1 MSLIQERGAYNASE
15 LEKLRS
21 KETNRNMAILMDA
34 GEELIPNTY
43 ITFTMFS
50 FESISKIANDAKNSQ
65 NDVSSLSG
73 ISKMVKEIRALGTQI
88 GGKSGFQIISYTY
101 LFKLKWTDEDLNK
114 FYTDY
119 YNEPVEK
126 LLKSDEFKIEYLG
139 YHRSKGWFM
148 TKSDN
153 RFDPNYDIPIL
164 QQTAYRAMEK
174 NFVELMKEY
183 EDFRVKAPLIDVNDN
198 TITAYVGLKEGVDTK
213 TQFEVLLKEYYP
225 EKNKYRYKTISK
237 IKVDKKRIW
246 DNRYSIEGV
255 KVKDKEGSIANEN
268 VDRTYFIGNTE
279 DLAPGMLIRQ
289 IK

>member
-1 MSLIQERGAYNASE
+1 
-15 LEKLRS
+15 
-21 KETNRNMAILMDA
+21 
-34 GEELIPNTY
+34 
-43 ITFTMFS
+43 
-50 FESISKIANDAKNSQ
+50 
-65 NDVSSLSG
+65 
-73 ISKMVKEIRALGTQI
+73 
-88 GGKSGFQIISYTY
+88 
-101 LFKLKWTDEDLNK
+101 
-114 FYTDY
+114 
-119 YNEPVEK
+119 
-126 LLKSDEFKIEYLG
+126 
-139 YHRSKGWFM
+139 M